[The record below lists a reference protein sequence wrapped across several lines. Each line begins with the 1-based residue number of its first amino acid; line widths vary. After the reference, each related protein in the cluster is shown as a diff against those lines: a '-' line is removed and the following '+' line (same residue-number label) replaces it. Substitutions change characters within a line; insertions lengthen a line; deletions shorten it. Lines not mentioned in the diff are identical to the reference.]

1 MSTPIT
7 VDIPHKLGVAGARE
21 RLDRNLGKLESF
33 IPGGAVADKQ
43 WDGDTLSFAVEAM
56 GQRVGTRMDV
66 SEGNVHATFEIPP
79 ALAMFSGMIRGQ
91 LQKAG
96 TKLLE

>member
-33 IPGGAVADKQ
+33 MLLKACASSISRCISPGPISV
-43 WDGDTLSFAVEAM
+43 
-56 GQRVGTRMDV
+56 
-66 SEGNVHATFEIPP
+66 
-79 ALAMFSGMIRGQ
+79 
-91 LQKAG
+91 
-96 TKLLE
+96 